1 MQKAL
6 IVSPHLDDAI
16 FSLGG
21 FILNNCVFRLTVL
34 NVFTVSRYTV
44 AAVGDPQQV
53 TATRLLEESEAS
65 RRLNFASLICELPD
79 ASLRSQYRDE
89 VDYLNVEVDPKNDD
103 LWDAAQATVER
114 VIASDDYSL
123 LFFPL
128 ALGHQI
134 DHRIVFEI
142 GKKLLSQGLPVLF
155 YEDAG
160 YDAASQEDSINKHVA
175 CSGLDISRLRFEY
188 IYPEAKLEYVKLYR
202 TQVDENVLTKIA
214 ATVKR
219 QRGETIWAEDKL
231 IKELLL
237 MGRYSP
243 QTYQLH
249 QRVNPS
255 TSQQNG
261 NQE

>member
-34 NVFTVSRYTV
+34 NVFTISRYTV
-44 AAVGDPQQV
+44 AAVGDPQEV

-65 RRLNFASLICELPD
+65 RRLNFESLICQFPD
-79 ASLRSQYRDE
+79 ASLRSQYKDE
-89 VDYLNVEVDPKNDD
+89 VDYLNVDTDPKNDD
-103 LWDAAQATVER
+103 LWEAVEATVER
-114 VIASDDYSL
+114 VVGSNDYAL

-134 DHRIVFEI
+134 DHRILFEI
-142 GKKLLSQGLPVLF
+142 GRKLLSQGLPVLF

-160 YDAASQEDSINKHVA
+160 YDAASQEDLINEHVA
-175 CSGLDISRLRFEY
+175 RSGLDISRLRFEY
-188 IYPEAKLEYVKLYR
+188 INPEAKLDYVKLYR
-202 TQVDENVLTKIA
+202 TQVDENVLTNIA
-214 ATVKR
+214 ATIQR

-231 IKELLL
+231 IKELML
-237 MGRYSP
+237 MKRYSP

-249 QRVNPS
+249 QRV
-255 TSQQNG
+255 
-261 NQE
+261 